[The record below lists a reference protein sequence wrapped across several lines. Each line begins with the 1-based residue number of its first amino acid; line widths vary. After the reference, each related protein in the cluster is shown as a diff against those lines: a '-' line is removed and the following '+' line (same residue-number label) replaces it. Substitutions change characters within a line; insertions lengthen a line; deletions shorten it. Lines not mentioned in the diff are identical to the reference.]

1 MSSARE
7 CQLNPKSGYG
17 KVPSP
22 IQAEIMFRI
31 ITIEREYGCGAGQI
45 ARQLASQLGWK
56 LWDQELTSEIAR
68 VANVDSSAVSMCEE
82 RVDSAF
88 QKLVKVFWRGSYERS
103 MHLEHQP
110 FGPDRMVEVGEE
122 VMQEIAKR
130 GNSVIVGRGAPY
142 FLRERPDVFHVFLYA
157 PRGDKLRRL
166 QDLGKSLHDAEDLVD
181 TVDRERM
188 LFIKHYFGADWPTRS
203 LYHMMI
209 NTAIG
214 DENVIATILTT
225 MQSLQESPVLH
236 QP

>member
-1 MSSARE
+1 M
-7 CQLNPKSGYG
+7 Y
-17 KVPSP
+17 
-22 IQAEIMFRI
+22 RI

-45 ARQLASQLGWK
+45 ARKLAEELGWK
-56 LWDQELTSEIAR
+56 LWDQELTAEIAR

-103 MHLEHQP
+103 MNLEHQP
-110 FGPDRMVEVGEE
+110 FGPDRMVEVGEQ
-122 VMQEIAKR
+122 VMREIAKR
-130 GNSVIVGRGAPY
+130 GNCVIVGRGAPY

-157 PRGDKLRRL
+157 SRGDKLRRL

-203 LYHMMI
+203 LYHLMI

-214 DENVIATILTT
+214 DENVIATVLRT
-225 MQSLQESPVLH
+225 MSSLHESPVLH